1 MATETDVMTY
11 IVEQLQ
17 GAGKVTAR
25 RMFGEYAVYC
35 DGKVV
40 GLICDN
46 QLFLKPTPGAS
57 ALLGQVALAPP
68 YPGAKPHLLIDDGLE
83 DAALIAQVVAVIA
96 RGLPEPMPK
105 APQRPRRA

>member
-1 MATETDVMTY
+1 MATDSDVMTY
-11 IVEQLQ
+11 ILEQLQ

-35 DGKVV
+35 EGRVV

-46 QLFLKPTPGAS
+46 QLFLKPAPGAH
-57 ALLGQVALAPP
+57 ALLGPVAMAPP

-83 DAALIAQVVAVIA
+83 DRALMAQVVAAIA
-96 RGLPEPMPK
+96 RDLPEPGPK
-105 APQRPRRA
+105 APRRPRRA